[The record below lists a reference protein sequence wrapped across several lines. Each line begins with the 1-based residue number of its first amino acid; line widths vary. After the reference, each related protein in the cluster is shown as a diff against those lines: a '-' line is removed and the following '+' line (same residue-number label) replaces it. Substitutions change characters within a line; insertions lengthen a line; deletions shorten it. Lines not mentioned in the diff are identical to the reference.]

1 MSPLY
6 YWRDSYAI
14 GKYQQPRKSVYMYI
28 VALYILY
35 IGGKDNVYIF
45 VQRIWVLNFI
55 I

>member
-14 GKYQQPRKSVYMYI
+14 GKYQQPRTLYMYI